1 MSHAQQRLRQRLADV
16 RFGGYEIIRRYID
29 GFRANKSDINDVYLE
44 LSRRQPHFLMKRQL
58 AFLFIGVAL
67 MAWGGAS
74 MVIQIR
80 ANGWHRGDLAIFAVG
95 LMLIARSYVSGVEA
109 RVAVLEAALRS
120 GDAGK
125 AT

>member
-1 MSHAQQRLRQRLADV
+1 
-16 RFGGYEIIRRYID
+16 
-29 GFRANKSDINDVYLE
+29 
-44 LSRRQPHFLMKRQL
+44 MKRQL

-74 MVIQIR
+74 MEIQIA

-120 GDAGK
+120 GDSAK
-125 AT
+125 AA